1 MCIRQIHYH
10 KLCLTEMR
18 EGIADL
24 TEKELDVEIIEE
36 SAETNKAQNKKTKKK
51 KSLTKLQQ
59 AQKDIKELKDKDLR
73 RLAEFENYK
82 KRTLRETQRALIR
95 VEDNAVASF
104 LPLLDD
110 IHRTLLSAREHKAD
124 DSFISGIELIKDNF
138 ENILESRGVSAIET
152 VGEEFDPEF
161 HEAMLVKSDPKQKNN
176 IILEELEKGYKHNDR
191 VLRHAK
197 VKVNKI

>member
-1 MCIRQIHYH
+1 
-10 KLCLTEMR
+10 MR

-95 VEDNAVASF
+95 VEDSAVASF

-110 IHRTLLSAREHKAD
+110 IQRTLLSAREHKAD

>member
-1 MCIRQIHYH
+1 
-10 KLCLTEMR
+10 MR
-18 EGIADL
+18 EGIAGL
-24 TEKELDVEIIEE
+24 TEKELDIEINEE
-36 SAETNKAQNKKTKKK
+36 GTETSTTEKKNPKKK

-59 AQKDIKELKDKDLR
+59 AQKDIEELNDKNLR
-73 RLAEFENYK
+73 QLAEFENYK
-82 KRTLRETQRALIR
+82 KRTLRETERALIR
-95 VEDNAVASF
+95 TEDNAIASF

-110 IHRTLLSAREHKAD
+110 IHRTLFSAKEHKAA

-161 HEAMLVKSDPKQKNN
+161 HEAMMVENDPKSKNN
-176 IILEELEKGYKHNDR
+176 IILEEFEKGYKHNDR